1 MLLLVGRKAFGAV
14 AVVFCITV
22 VLCIYGVGAWFSDLG
37 LGGQIRLI
45 LAASAVFDLLLVVV
59 FTYGWRLLWR
69 CIPALNNLL
78 FPDWNGTWDV
88 EINWQWN
95 EKTGTVCAK
104 AKVKQSLL
112 KLSIS
117 LQSERTYSE
126 TRAVVPKKHTD
137 SGRPELHYLY
147 DARPTGGYQD
157 DNPAHSGA
165 ATLMPDLDNNDV
177 LRGNYFT
184 DRSSKGHYVM
194 TRTSSAK

>member
-88 EINWQWN
+88 EINWQWKR
-95 EKTGTVCAK
+95 EDRDRVRQGKGETEPAQTEHQSAVRAHILGDTGG
-104 AKVKQSLL
+104 
-112 KLSIS
+112 
-117 LQSERTYSE
+117 
-126 TRAVVPKKHTD
+126 RAQEAHGLRSPPNSTTFTTPD
-137 SGRPELHYLY
+137 RPE
-147 DARPTGGYQD
+147 A
-157 DNPAHSGA
+157 
-165 ATLMPDLDNNDV
+165 
-177 LRGNYFT
+177 
-184 DRSSKGHYVM
+184 
-194 TRTSSAK
+194 TRTTTRRTPAPRLSCPIWTTTMFCAETTSLIDQAKDTT